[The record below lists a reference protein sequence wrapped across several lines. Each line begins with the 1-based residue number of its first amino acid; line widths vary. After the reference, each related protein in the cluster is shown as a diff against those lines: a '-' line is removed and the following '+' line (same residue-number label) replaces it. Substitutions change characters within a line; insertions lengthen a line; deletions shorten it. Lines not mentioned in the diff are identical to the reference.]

1 MMDDRPAEPRRRRYG
16 PLAAL
21 AVVYAVVCGIMVAP
35 ICNFA
40 HLATASNGGDARL
53 IIWTLAWDNHALLDR
68 APSLFEAN
76 IFYPAKDAL
85 AYSEHLYGISLFT
98 LPVYALTR
106 NPVLAYNL
114 VWLLS
119 FLLSAA
125 AAHALAWRATQR
137 VPSR

>member
-1 MMDDRPAEPRRRRYG
+1 MKPEDTAYSRWRLLAIAAVYG
-16 PLAAL
+16 VASR
-21 AVVYAVVCGIMVAP
+21 IMLAP
-35 ICNFA
+35 IFSFA
-40 HLATASNGGDARL
+40 HPATAHFAGDSRL
-53 IIWTLAWDNHALLDR
+53 IIWTLAWDNHALLDHV
-68 APSLFEAN
+68 PSLFDAN

-85 AYSEHLYGISLFT
+85 AYSEHLFGISLFT

-125 AAHALAWRATQR
+125 AAHALA
-137 VPSR
+137 